1 MTGYENTSKQKPLNI
16 SWTLG
21 VGLVSVWF
29 GVIVALA
36 ANGSL
41 ALLPGESPV
50 LTLAAIFGPPL
61 IFALALFTIPNFK
74 AWALSLD
81 PALLTALQGWR
92 VLGGGFLMLYA
103 FGHLPGIFAF
113 TAGIGDVA
121 VGLGAPFAA
130 IALARGNLRLDSR
143 KMLSVHIS
151 GLLDFAVAILIGITA
166 RNPIP
171 GLVDS
176 VTTSPMGD
184 LPLVLIPAF
193 GVPSFIIL
201 HLIVLVQIWE
211 RNRVRTSLVAA
222 TA

>member
-41 ALLPGESPV
+41 ALLPGESPA
-50 LTLAAIFGPPL
+50 LTLAAILGPPL

-92 VLGGGFLMLYA
+92 VLGGGFLIDGRFNFCPVFMTELVDIQ
-103 FGHLPGIFAF
+103 LPMSRS
-113 TAGIGDVA
+113 D
-121 VGLGAPFAA
+121 
-130 IALARGNLRLDSR
+130 LRSDS
-143 KMLSVHIS
+143 I
-151 GLLDFAVAILIGITA
+151 
-166 RNPIP
+166 NPIP
-171 GLVDS
+171 C
-176 VTTSPMGD
+176 
-184 LPLVLIPAF
+184 LPYFAGCCP
-193 GVPSFIIL
+193 
-201 HLIVLVQIWE
+201 
-211 RNRVRTSLVAA
+211 
-222 TA
+222 